1 MPTFRIT
8 NEGVST
14 KINED
19 GRTAS
24 VVKKEYGSR
33 YYNVTIP
40 DSVTLNGKK
49 YRITAIGKN
58 AFYGCSGLEKVFIP
72 NSVTKI
78 GDGAFSVCEGLTSIV
93 IPDSVTEIGIGA
105 FSCCRGL
112 TSVVI
117 PDSVTAIGDRAFA
130 GCSGLTS
137 VVIPDSVTEI
147 GDSAFYGCVMNVVIP
162 DSVTWIGD
170 RAFADCSLGTIVF
183 NVESCRLAEAV
194 FSNCSLNT
202 IVIGR
207 KVKSF
212 PKEFLEDASVLRTI
226 ILLTQEP
233 LKCEASISKKNNITV
248 FVPKE
253 AYVKYWLDDYWRNF
267 NLCELI
273 PVETINLSK
282 KDIFLGLNYKDRLQ
296 LTISPMDATHK
307 KVIWKSDNPS
317 VVTVDQSGNICGVS
331 RGTANIIVEALDG
344 SGMKAMCKVR
354 VGEILSESV
363 VVTPSSLR
371 LERNRVSHINCCVLP
386 ENAHNKAVE
395 WSTTDAGVVAFRK
408 NGDGSI
414 SVIGVSA
421 GHAKILCKALDGGG
435 ACGVC
440 EVVVENR

>member
-1 MPTFRIT
+1 MAIFLIT

-58 AFYGCSGLEKVFIP
+58 AFYGCIGLKKVVIP

-130 GCSGLTS
+130 GCSRLTS
-137 VVIPDSVTEI
+137 VVISDSGT
-147 GDSAFYGCVMNVVIP
+147 A
-162 DSVTWIGD
+162 IGD
-170 RAFADCSLGTIVF
+170 RAFASCSLGTIVS

-207 KVKSF
+207 KIKSF
-212 PKEFLEDASVLRTI
+212 PKEILEDASVLRTI

-233 LKCEASISKKNNITV
+233 LKCEALISEKNNITV
-248 FVPKE
+248 YVPKD

-267 NLCELI
+267 KLCELI

-282 KDIFLGLNYKDRLQ
+282 KDIYLGLNYDDRLSV
-296 LTISPMDATHK
+296 TISPMNATHK
-307 KVIWKSDNPS
+307 EVIWKSDNPS

-344 SGMKAMCKVR
+344 SGVKAMCKVR
-354 VGEILSESV
+354 VGEILAESV
-363 VVTPSSLR
+363 VVTPRSLR
-371 LERNRVSHINCCVLP
+371 LERNRVADINCCVLP
-386 ENAHNKAVE
+386 RNAHNKAVE

-408 NGDGSI
+408 NSDGSI

-421 GHAKILCKALDGGG
+421 GHANILCKALDGGG